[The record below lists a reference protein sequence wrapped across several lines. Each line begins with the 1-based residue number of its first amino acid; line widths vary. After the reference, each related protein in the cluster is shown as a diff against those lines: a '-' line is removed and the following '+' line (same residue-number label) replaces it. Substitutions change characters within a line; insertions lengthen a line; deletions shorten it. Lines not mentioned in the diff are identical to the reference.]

1 MSMSRTGAD
10 LLPGVRPNEG
20 PKPSEVDARAV
31 IENARRSANRG
42 DLFDLFSLFAVDLVF
57 FGWQSSHVPML
68 DRDQSLWLVAAI
80 HVVVCAHVI
89 LRRKL
94 PEWRARRIASTWD
107 KAEQLRL
114 RAK

>member
-1 MSMSRTGAD
+1 MSMARTGAQ
-10 LLPGVRPNEG
+10 LLPGVQPDEG
-20 PKPSEVDARAV
+20 PKPSDVDARAV
-31 IENARRSANRG
+31 IEKARRSANRA
-42 DLFDLFSLFAVDLVF
+42 DLFDLFSLFAVDTVF

-68 DRDQSLWLVAAI
+68 DRDQSLWLLAAV

-107 KAEQLRL
+107 KAEQKRL
-114 RAK
+114 REK